1 MPAAPHPEDLSNRAL
16 LSLLAETVQELELRS
31 KMQLGPFRDEFE
43 RTISD
48 AISELEKLTPG
59 RQKRAAPAED
69 AAKSGDAGKSGLS
82 SAKLKAV
89 RAAYGAGVPLGQVAR
104 HFGLS
109 RAEIR
114 KALAES
120 E

>member
-1 MPAAPHPEDLSNRAL
+1 
-16 LSLLAETVQELELRS
+16 
-31 KMQLGPFRDEFE
+31 MQLGPFREEFE

-48 AISELEKLTPG
+48 AISELEKLTPS
-59 RQKRAAPAED
+59 RQKRAAPADD
-69 AAKSGDAGKSGLS
+69 AAKSGLS
-82 SAKLKAV
+82 PAKLKAV
-89 RAAYGAGVPLGQVAR
+89 RAACGAGVPMGQVAK

-114 KALAES
+114 KALAEP